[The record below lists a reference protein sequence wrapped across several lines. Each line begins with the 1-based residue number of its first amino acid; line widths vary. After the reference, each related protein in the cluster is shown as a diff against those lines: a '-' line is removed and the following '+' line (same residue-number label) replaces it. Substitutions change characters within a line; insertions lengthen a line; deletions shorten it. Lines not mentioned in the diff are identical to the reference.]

1 LYYIKL
7 KPLFFC
13 LLLVKKD
20 TIFVTP
26 LLVEAPSLRLGSKKP
41 LFHRYKGIK
50 TFEIGKIF
58 DDYIIDITRKMLDER
73 HAVVPLGNE
82 SKKKRSTCDGRSSVC
97 VGCVIT

>member
-1 LYYIKL
+1 
-7 KPLFFC
+7 

-58 DDYIIDITRKMLDER
+58 EDYIIDITRKMLGER

-82 SKKKRSTCDGRSSVC
+82 SKKGAPAMGAPQC
-97 VGCVIT
+97 VWVA